1 MAAAIAAPA
10 SGGYFYDPT
19 GALGEP
25 LFAALM
31 KQLRLSPSTKEG
43 GIVIAVKVGHHDR
56 WAITRG
62 VGHCHQSE
70 ESQQL
75 RRNAL
80 SYLRQDRAEFMPL
93 SLRRIAIKKNEQL
106 RLCLGGLCSGMMQ
119 HFALLTTLDVSLV
132 LCA

>member
-1 MAAAIAAPA
+1 
-10 SGGYFYDPT
+10 
-19 GALGEP
+19 
-25 LFAALM
+25 M

-43 GIVIAVKVGHHDR
+43 GIVVAVKVGHHDR

-80 SYLRQDRAEFMPL
+80 SYFRQDRAEFMPL
-93 SLRRIAIKKNEQL
+93 SLKKDCNQEE
-106 RLCLGGLCSGMMQ
+106 RTTTVVPGGLCSGMMQ

>member
-1 MAAAIAAPA
+1 
-10 SGGYFYDPT
+10 
-19 GALGEP
+19 
-25 LFAALM
+25 M

-43 GIVIAVKVGHHDR
+43 GIVVAVKVGHHDR

-80 SYLRQDRAEFMPL
+80 SYFRQDRAEFMPL
-93 SLRRIAIKKNEQL
+93 SLKKDCNQEERTTTVVPGGAVFRHDAAFCAANNAGRQFGPM
-106 RLCLGGLCSGMMQ
+106 CLIRERGSWNFDQ
-119 HFALLTTLDVSLV
+119 
-132 LCA
+132 